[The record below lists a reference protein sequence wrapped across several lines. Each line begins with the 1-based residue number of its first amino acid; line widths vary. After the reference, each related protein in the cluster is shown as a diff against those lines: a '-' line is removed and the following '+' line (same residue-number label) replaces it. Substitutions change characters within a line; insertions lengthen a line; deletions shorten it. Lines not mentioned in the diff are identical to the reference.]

1 MSSPATISNA
11 NANPKSIMSIPNQ
24 SSGNVSTVS
33 ALVASA
39 SQHSLSQHLGSHPH
53 HGHHHHQHQHHSNPH
68 SHHAHMQQQP
78 QHVPMH
84 LPIATPEPR
93 PLVLEAMRRNDDL
106 LEELQLTVSDLSQWL
121 DVFEMGIKSIRS

>member
-24 SSGNVSTVS
+24 SS
-33 ALVASA
+33 
-39 SQHSLSQHLGSHPH
+39 
-53 HGHHHHQHQHHSNPH
+53 
-68 SHHAHMQQQP
+68 
-78 QHVPMH
+78 
-84 LPIATPEPR
+84 ATPEPR

-106 LEELQLTVSDLSQWL
+106 LEELQMTVSDLSQWL